1 MSVQTTYSVSIFENS
16 RAGTFVVDVNATDQ
30 DTGDYG
36 EVRYQLE
43 DNPNNA
49 FTIDPVTVT
58 SHYSLL
64 LSVSWYVMI
73 MITLSCD
80 DDNSR

>member
-1 MSVQTTYSVSIFENS
+1 
-16 RAGTFVVDVNATDQ
+16 VVDVNATDQ

-49 FTIDPVTVT
+49 FTIDPLTVGT
-58 SHYSLL
+58 NITAGHYSLPL
-64 LSVSWYVMI
+64 PLAIYLI
-73 MITLSCD
+73 CDDGILSCD
-80 DDNSR
+80 L